1 VTLREMRTV
10 EASAAVTGSSLRH
23 ALQTL
28 GAGVVIVTAPGPD
41 GPAGVTVTSFTPL
54 SLEPPLVSFAL
65 GWSSS
70 TLPAFRLSGCFAAHV
85 LGADQ
90 RSLAERFAG
99 PRDERFASPTDW
111 EEGPRG
117 LPLLRG
123 ALARL
128 ICARR
133 EVLPFGDHH
142 LIVGKVVAVTRTE
155 HRPAL
160 VHHRGAM
167 RGL

>member
-1 VTLREMRTV
+1 MTLREMRTA
-10 EASAAVTGSSLRH
+10 EKSADVTGSSLRH
-23 ALQTL
+23 ALQAL
-28 GAGVVIVTAPGPD
+28 GAGVVIVTAKGRD

-65 GWSSS
+65 GRGSS
-70 TLPAFRLSGCFAAHV
+70 TLPAFVSSGCFAAHV

-90 RSLAERFAG
+90 RRLAERFAVA
-99 PRDERFASPTDW
+99 PDDRFAPPTDW
-111 EEGPRG
+111 HEGPRG
-117 LPLLRG
+117 VPLIRG
-123 ALARL
+123 ALAQL
-128 ICARR
+128 ICTRH

-160 VHHRGAM
+160 VHHRGAL
-167 RGL
+167 RRL